1 VSNHPSVPDPHPAI
15 TLISG
20 GQTGADRAAL
30 EHALAAN
37 LPHGGWCPKGRLA
50 EDGPIPARYVLRETP
65 SANYLQRT
73 EWNVRDSDA
82 TVVFAS
88 SPRLTGGTKRTVQFA
103 LKHAKPCLVLHLD
116 MAPDEAASALTDWLV
131 EHRIARLNV
140 AGSRASKAPAIGEF
154 TTCVLTLA
162 FASFSPDSAT
172 TPTISPTSPSSPA
185 QPA

>member
-1 VSNHPSVPDPHPAI
+1 VSHHSPAPDPHPAI

-30 EHALAAN
+30 DYALATN
-37 LPHGGWCPKGRLA
+37 IPHSGWCPKGRLA
-50 EDGPIPARYVLRETP
+50 EDGPVPLRYVLRETP
-65 SANYLQRT
+65 TANYLQRT

-103 LKHAKPCLVLHLD
+103 QQHAKPYLVLHLG
-116 MAPDEAASALTDWLV
+116 MTPEEAASALTTWLV
-131 EHRIARLNV
+131 QHSITRLNV
-140 AGSRASKAPAIGEF
+140 AGSRASKAPAIGKF

-162 FASFSPDSAT
+162 LASTITLGATPATPIGAT
-172 TPTISPTSPSSPA
+172 TTTTDV
-185 QPA
+185 

>member
-1 VSNHPSVPDPHPAI
+1 VSNHPSAPDPHPAI

-30 EHALAAN
+30 DYALATK
-37 LPHGGWCPKGRLA
+37 LPHAGWCPKGRLA
-50 EDGPIPARYVLRETP
+50 EDGPIPARYILRETH

-82 TVVFAS
+82 TVVFTV

-103 LKHAKPCLVLHLD
+103 AKHAKPCLVLHLD
-116 MAPDEAASALTDWLV
+116 MTPEEAASALTFWLA
-131 EHRIARLNV
+131 EHHVRRLNV
-140 AGSRASKAPAIGEF
+140 AGSRASKAPVIGKF
-154 TTCVLTLA
+154 TTRVLTLA
-162 FASFSPDSAT
+162 FAQLNGASAT
-172 TPTISPTSPSSPA
+172 TSAISPTTPSPPA

>member
-1 VSNHPSVPDPHPAI
+1 MQNHSPASNPHPAL

-30 EHALAAN
+30 DFALAAN

-50 EDGPIPARYVLRETP
+50 EDGPIPVRYLLRETP

-103 LKHAKPCLVLHLD
+103 VKHAKPSLVLHLGMD
-116 MAPDEAASALTDWLV
+116 ASEAATALSAWLA

-154 TTCVLTLA
+154 TSRVLALA
-162 FASFSPDSAT
+162 LASAVLRAGPAT
-172 TPTISPTSPSSPA
+172 RPATSPTSPSVSE
-185 QPA
+185 

>member
-1 VSNHPSVPDPHPAI
+1 MQNQSPASNPHPVI

-30 EHALAAN
+30 DFALAAN

-50 EDGPIPARYVLRETP
+50 EDGPIPPRYMLRETP

-73 EWNVRDSDA
+73 EWNVRDTDA
-82 TVVFAS
+82 TVVFAILS
-88 SPRLTGGTKRTVQFA
+88 RLTGGTKRTVQFA

-116 MAPDEAASALTDWLV
+116 IAPTEAASALTTWFA
-131 EHRIARLNV
+131 EHRIRRLNV

-154 TTCVLTLA
+154 TTRVLTLA
-162 FASFSPDSAT
+162 FAKLNDDSAT
-172 TPTISPTSPSSPA
+172 TPTISPTSPSPPA
-185 QPA
+185 QLG

>member
-1 VSNHPSVPDPHPAI
+1 
-15 TLISG
+15 LISG

-30 EHALAAN
+30 DYALAAD

-50 EDGPIPARYVLRETP
+50 EDGPIPPCYVLRETP

-73 EWNVRDSDA
+73 EWNVCDSDG

-103 LKHAKPCLVLHLD
+103 AKHARPCLVLHLY
-116 MAPDEAASALTDWLV
+116 MAPDEAASALTAWLV
-131 EHRIARLNV
+131 QHSITRLNV

-154 TTCVLTLA
+154 TTSMLTLA
-162 FASFSPDSAT
+162 FAQLNGASAT
-172 TPTISPTSPSSPA
+172 TSAISPTTPSSPA
-185 QPA
+185 KPA